1 MRQVFT
7 FLLATTAAFCAGT
20 VSIAAPAKT
29 VAKKHA
35 PVQQSLT
42 LKSPNGKYSLILTKP
57 LKTDLGKIWRKVDL
71 QDKNGK
77 ITNIGDESGAGDGY
91 EPAEDNLWSP
101 DGAFAIMYHDTLNGS
116 NWMQDDRLFVDCENG
131 ITTTFQTKNGTVSN
145 LSNCQPEWIKGKPHS
160 LQIIDDK
167 TNKNMEAQPAKL

>member
-7 FLLATTAAFCAGT
+7 FLLATTAAFCADT
-20 VSIAAPAKT
+20 VSVAAPAKT
-29 VAKKHA
+29 AGKTHA

-42 LKSPNGKYSLILTKP
+42 LKSPNGNYSLVLSKS
-57 LKTDLGKIWRKVDL
+57 LKTDLGRIWRNVDL
-71 QDKNGK
+71 KDKDGK
-77 ITNIGDESGAGDGY
+77 ITNIGNESGTADGY

-101 DGAFAIMYHDTLNGS
+101 DGKFAIMYHDTRNGS

-160 LQIIDDK
+160 VLITDDK
-167 TNKNMEAQPAKL
+167 TSKPMEAQPAKL